1 METSFTN
8 TFNYFDLSALSEL
21 KGKKEG
27 ENDETL
33 KVVAQ
38 QLESVFLE
46 LVLKSMHDA
55 NSSMKS
61 ELFDRDQ
68 EDFYQ
73 SMLNQQMAL
82 SLSKAGG
89 VGLADVIVKQLK
101 PKDSTHVE
109 IDQSRLSKTYDEN
122 HHIVSTHAE
131 RVVLPPAIQNL
142 FNSKIETEEKTQQS
156 KRIESAREFIETL
169 LPFAQK
175 AAEVIGIDPKL
186 LLAQSALETG
196 WGKHIIQH
204 EDGNSSHNLFG
215 VKALAK
221 WDGESVLAKT
231 LEYDNTE
238 ARVENAAFKAYPSYR
253 ESFEDFIQLVKSKRY
268 EKALENV
275 NNPKSFLTELHQAGY
290 ATDPNYVEKVLSIYE
305 RFIR

>member
-8 TFNYFDLSALSEL
+8 TFNYFDLSALSGL

-89 VGLADVIVKQLK
+89 IGLADVIVKQLK

-122 HHIVSTHAE
+122 HHMVSTSAE
-131 RVVLPPAIQNL
+131 MVVLPPVIQNL
-142 FNSKIETEEKTQQS
+142 FNTKIETEEKTQHS
-156 KRIESAREFIETL
+156 KRIESAVEFIETL

-221 WDGESVLAKT
+221 WDGERVLAKT
-231 LEYDNTE
+231 LEYNNTE
-238 ARVENAAFKAYPSYR
+238 AHVENATFKAYPSYR
-253 ESFEDFIQLVKSKRY
+253 ESFEDFILLVKSKRY

>member
-8 TFNYFDLSALSEL
+8 TFNYFDLPALSQL
-21 KGKKEG
+21 KGKKDD

-61 ELFDRDQ
+61 ELFDRDE

-89 VGLADVIVKQLK
+89 IGLADVIVKQLK
-101 PKDSTHVE
+101 PKDSSHVE
-109 IDQSRLSKTYDEN
+109 IDQTRLSKSYDEN
-122 HHIVSTHAE
+122 HHMVSTISE
-131 RVVLPPAIQNL
+131 MVVLPPAIQNL
-142 FNSKIETEEKTQQS
+142 FNTKIETEERTQHSQ
-156 KRIESAREFIETL
+156 RIESAREFIEIL

-204 EDGNSSHNLFG
+204 ADGNSSHNLFG

-231 LEYDNTE
+231 LEYNNAE
-238 ARVENAAFKAYPSYR
+238 AHVENATFKAYPSYR

-275 NNPKSFLTELHQAGY
+275 SNPKSFLTELHQAGY

>member
-8 TFNYFDLSALSEL
+8 TYNYFDLPALSQL
-21 KGKKEG
+21 KGKKDDA
-27 ENDETL
+27 NDETL

-61 ELFDRDQ
+61 ELFDRDE

-89 VGLADVIVKQLK
+89 IGLADVIVKQLK

-109 IDQSRLSKTYDEN
+109 IEQSRLSKSYDEN
-122 HHIVSTHAE
+122 HHMVSTTSE
-131 RVVLPPAIQNL
+131 MVVLPPAIQNM
-142 FNSKIETEEKTQQS
+142 FNTKMETEERTQHSQ
-156 KRIESAREFIETL
+156 RIESAREFIETL
-169 LPFAQK
+169 LPIAQK
-175 AAEVIGIDPKL
+175 AAEIIGIDPKL

-204 EDGNSSHNLFG
+204 ADGNSSHNLFG

-231 LEYDNTE
+231 LEYNNSE
-238 ARVENAAFKAYPSYR
+238 ARVENATFKAYPSYR
-253 ESFEDFIQLVKSKRY
+253 ESFEEFIQLVKSKRY

-275 NNPKSFLTELHQAGY
+275 SNPKSFLTELHQAGY